1 MLPQINL
8 PSFVSI
14 FPMISLLGLA
24 AFALMMEVFL
34 KESGRILNGFVCAVG
49 VFVTALWTLRISL
62 PMSEFNLAFAGSLI
76 MDGYATLFGLVFL
89 IAAFFGLLLT
99 TAQEDVR
106 CGEVYAL
113 VLLSTLGMFLMGSGK
128 DLLTILLGLE
138 VMSLSAYAL
147 AGVKRTDMTS
157 NEAAL
162 KYFLLGAF
170 ASAIFLYGMMLV
182 YAATGS
188 LYLEAIRI
196 NLSQGKPIL
205 AVAGLVLLIAG
216 FAFKVALVPFHMWT
230 PDVYEGAP
238 TSVTAFMATGIKAA
252 GFAGFLRVLVEAFP
266 SLYVEWSLVLSI
278 LAVLTMTLGNLV
290 ALSQKSLKRMLAYS
304 SIAHAGYI
312 LIGVVAARQDIQAD
326 AIKGVVFYLAS
337 YAFSTAGAFGVIC
350 YLDESSEG
358 DDHKRFSGLGWRHPF
373 IAMAMSVFLLSL
385 AGIPPTAGF
394 LGKFYVFTSSIKA
407 GYYGLT
413 IIAVL
418 NSLTSLYYYLRP
430 MVWMFM
436 EEGDESYYRSL
447 TLRPA
452 FFIFAFA
459 LCACGTLYLGVLPSN
474 LLDWGQKVASLVVH

>member
-1 MLPQINL
+1 MLPQINFQTFI
-8 PSFVSI
+8 SA
-14 FPMISLLGLA
+14 FPMLSLLGLA
-24 AFALMMEVFL
+24 AFALLIEVSL

-49 VFVTALWTLRISL
+49 VFVTALWTLRVGL
-62 PMSEFNLAFAGSLI
+62 PMSATNPLFAGSFV
-76 MDGYATLFGLVFL
+76 MDGYATLFGFVFL
-89 IAAFFGLLLT
+89 VAAFFGLLFT

-147 AGVKRTDMTS
+147 VGVKRTDMTS

-188 LYLEAIRI
+188 IYLEAIRTH
-196 NLSQGKPIL
+196 LAQGKPL
-205 AVAGLVLLIAG
+205 LVVAGLALLIAG

-266 SLYVEWSLVLSI
+266 SLYVEWSFVLTI
-278 LAVLTMTLGNLV
+278 LAILTMTLGNLV

-312 LIGVVAARQDIQAD
+312 LIGVAAARPDMQAD
-326 AIKGVVFYLAS
+326 AIKGVIFYLAS

-350 YLDESSEG
+350 YLDESTDG
-358 DDHKRFSGLGWRHPF
+358 DDRKRFSGLGWRNPF
-373 IAMAMSVFLLSL
+373 MAIAMSVFLLSL

-394 LGKFYVFTSSIKA
+394 LGKFYVFTASMKA
-407 GYYGLT
+407 GLYGLT
-413 IIAVL
+413 VVAVL
-418 NSLTSLYYYLRP
+418 NSLASLYYYLRP

-436 EEGDESYYRSL
+436 EEGEESYYRSL
-447 TLRPA
+447 ALRPA
-452 FFIFAFA
+452 FFIVALL
-459 LCACGTLYLGVLPSN
+459 LCACGTLYLGLLPSN
-474 LLDWGQKVASLVVH
+474 FLEMGQKVAALVVH